1 MSSKQLHSI
10 LNKVPA
16 ATADGEK
23 KHIKQIEDTERFHT
37 PLPKSLEET
46 DRIVAVIPKVLK
58 EEIKIYLKTHKGDT
72 EKIIILKAL
81 KLMGF
86 NVPNE
91 WLVDKRSTR

>member
-23 KHIKQIEDTERFHT
+23 NRLKQIEGDDLHT
-37 PLPKSLEET
+37 LPHEISEET
-46 DRIVAVIPKVLK
+46 ARIVAVIPKILK
-58 EEIKIYLKTHKGDT
+58 EEIKIYLKAHKGDT

-86 NVPNE
+86 NVPAN

>member
-23 KHIKQIEDTERFHT
+23 MHVRQIENMEKLYTL
-37 PLPKSLEET
+37 PPKSLEET

-58 EEIKIYLKTHKGDT
+58 EEIKIYLKNHKGDT